1 MFDKNDIFLR
11 RLYNSGGDVLSSS
24 VKTFDIN
31 KTLLLFG
38 DLLLFK
44 EFCLSF

>member
-1 MFDKNDIFLR
+1 MFEINEIFLR
-11 RLYNSGGDVLSSS
+11 RLYNKGGEVLSSS

-31 KTLLLFG
+31 NTLLLFG

-44 EFCLSF
+44 EFCFSF